1 MPSHVPSDQKRS
13 NALPGNVPDRAARR
27 GLLLRRVALVLV
39 IAAAALFADA
49 LFVEPYRIEV
59 THQEITGAVTKPLKI
74 AHISDLHTHGIGRRE
89 REVFKILADEK
100 PDLIVVT
107 GDTPGK
113 VGGNYPEC
121 KEVYEQLHAPLGVW
135 FVRGNWENDRLPR
148 NERAYYRD
156 AGIKLLLNSSEPAR
170 PDVWMIG
177 LDDPYSGIAKLDLAL
192 QGVPNNVYTIALFH
206 SPGYFDRI
214 AGHVNLCLTG
224 HTHGGQ
230 VRIPFVKPFWLPK
243 GCGRYLEGW
252 YSENGSQMYVSRGI
266 GTSIL
271 PIRFLCRPEL
281 AFITIRPA
289 SQS

>member
-1 MPSHVPSDQKRS
+1 MPSDISSPQRNH
-13 NALPGNVPDRAARR
+13 NALQRAPLGLAARR
-27 GLLLRRVALVLV
+27 RLLFRRAALLLV
-39 IAAAALFADA
+39 IAAAVLFADA

-59 THQEITGAVTKPLKI
+59 THQEITGAVTEPLKI
-74 AHISDLHTHGIGRRE
+74 AHISDIHTHGIGRRE
-89 REVFKILADEK
+89 REIFRILDDEK
-100 PDLIVVT
+100 PDMIVVT

-148 NERAYYRD
+148 NERAYYRE
-156 AGIKLLLNSSEPAR
+156 AGVKFLLNSSEVAR
-170 PDVWMIG
+170 PDVWVVG
-177 LDDPYSGIAKLDLAL
+177 LDDPYSGTAKLDLAM
-192 QGVPNNVYTIALFH
+192 QGVPNGVYTIALFH

-230 VRIPFVKPFWLPK
+230 VHIPFVKPFWLPK

-252 YSENGSQMYVSRGI
+252 YSEHGSQMYVSRGI

-281 AFITIRPA
+281 AFIMIRPA
-289 SQS
+289 A

>member
-1 MPSHVPSDQKRS
+1 MPSNIS
-13 NALPGNVPDRAARR
+13 NAQGDRNPIEGDLLDRTDRR
-27 GLLLRRVALVLV
+27 KPFFRRVALVLV
-39 IAAAALFADA
+39 IAAAVLFADA
-49 LFVEPYRIEV
+49 LFLEPYRIEV
-59 THQEITGAVTKPLKI
+59 THQEITGAVSQPLKI
-74 AHISDLHTHGIGRRE
+74 AHISDLHTHGVGPRE
-89 REVFKILADEK
+89 REIFKILAEEQ

-135 FVRGNWENDRLPR
+135 FVRGNWENDRLPH

-156 AGIKLLLNSSEPAR
+156 AGIKLLVNSSEAVR

-177 LDDPYSGIAKLDLAL
+177 LDDPYSGTAKLDLAM
-192 QGVPNNVYTIALFH
+192 QDVPNNVYTIALFH

-252 YSENGSQMYVSRGI
+252 YNENGSQMYVSRGI

-289 SQS
+289 A